1 MSSPDA
7 PKRLKRRVRRS
18 STTRNV
24 HVAPATAVPA
34 EAVESPS
41 AEIAAPTAAAAVAS
55 DSAVG
60 SVHDAVSALPERDK
74 RLRSAK
80 SERVLAH
87 SPAVE
92 HGTIYESIPDDLMA
106 DPNDPFVASL
116 PVVASSSTASAA
128 LPVKAPA
135 SKPAPAVAS
144 PMKQLLS
151 KLVGS
156 RTKARTP
163 LAASTLFADAQALPV
178 ASKVSADNRRELE
191 SLVLVQS
198 AAVADADSD
207 SFERECDNALPPL
220 PAGDGETLQAEISAT
235 FASMGHDWHLL
246 DKAELF
252 RLAIEIALRSS
263 DRDGLLA
270 HIRDVLKA
278 KRTASARSDDAA
290 VRPEI
295 SKVPAAA
302 AVAVASSPPAS
313 SLSMPERVRREG
325 IAFKDVTRS
334 AAADQLSQLPKG
346 SFLVRPSSVG
356 ADFCSLTYRHGL
368 TGAIGNVV
376 IQSADGKWVLSGSA
390 EAFSSLKSLLR
401 RLPCGLTVVTAVPSL
416 APSSAASH
424 RKDEPLFQETL
435 ERVAVANDG
444 VWFVA
449 RLPVEVRELI
459 FRYAHVSARLTLSQL
474 SAAHLALSRA
484 LPVRLRVTSS
494 SNRSFAEFR
503 DLVNAQHCITAM
515 AIDAGGVSVHTLAF
529 LSLRATQ
536 QMCLRR
542 FELHVPAY
550 ADNVVFLA
558 LRELAQVTTLERVLF
573 YDLTSDALFENLLL
587 PRSVRR
593 LALHAVPTTRRRCV
607 ALGGARLSTFLLAVG
622 PSLTHLRV
630 RGMRG
635 LVLPTPAL
643 DTKQHFES
651 LRVLDADLFPLT
663 WLAKLGAT
671 DEKHAHTSAA
681 LGAALRTAPSLSKV
695 LEFVEAERYY
705 WGALERE
712 AADAAL
718 RGKPAGTF
726 LVRLSERKLQ
736 LVVSSNVVDF
746 GHVLVGHDDGGVFWE
761 NDEKRT
767 SRHATLNELLEEFGD
782 TYVHALPS
790 PQWRRAAKKRVRDDS
805 ADDEDDML
813 TTSDSDEESAQW
825 SSDE

>member
-1 MSSPDA
+1 
-7 PKRLKRRVRRS
+7 
-18 STTRNV
+18 
-24 HVAPATAVPA
+24 VP
-34 EAVESPS
+34 
-41 AEIAAPTAAAAVAS
+41 AVAS
-55 DSAVG
+55 DHAAG

-74 RLRSAK
+74 RMRSAK
-80 SERVLAH
+80 SERVLSH
-87 SPAVE
+87 SPAVD

-116 PVVASSSTASAA
+116 PVVAASSTASAA
-128 LPVKAPA
+128 LPVRASA

-207 SFERECDNALPPL
+207 SFGRDSDNALPPL

-235 FASMGHDWHLL
+235 FAGMGHDWHLL

-270 HIRDVLKA
+270 HIRDVLQA
-278 KRTASARSDDAA
+278 KRMASARSDDAA
-290 VRPEI
+290 FRPEI

-325 IAFKDVTRS
+325 IAFKDVSRS
-334 AAADQLSQLPKG
+334 EAADQLSQLPRG

-356 ADFCSLTYRHGL
+356 ADYCSLTYRHGL

-376 IQSADGKWVLSGSA
+376 IQSSDGKWLMSGSA

-401 RLPCGLTVVTAVPSL
+401 RLPCGLTVNRAAVPAL
-416 APSSAASH
+416 APSSAAPH
-424 RKDEPLFQETL
+424 RKHEPLFQETL
-435 ERVAVANDG
+435 ERVSAANDG

-459 FRYAHVSARLTLSQL
+459 FRYAQVSARLTLSQL

-503 DLVNAQHCITAM
+503 NLVNALRCITAM
-515 AIDAGGVSVHTLAF
+515 AIDAGGVSVHMLAF
-529 LSLRATQ
+529 LCLRATQ

-550 ADNVVFLA
+550 ADSVVFLA

-607 ALGGARLSTFLLAVG
+607 ALGGSRLSTFLLAVG

-630 RGMRG
+630 RGLRG

-643 DTKQHFES
+643 DAKQPRAHFES

-663 WLAKLGAT
+663 WLAKLGAA
-671 DEKHAHTSAA
+671 DEKHAQTCAA
-681 LGAALRTAPSLSKV
+681 LGAALRTTPSLSKV
-695 LEFVEAERYY
+695 LEFAEAERYY

-813 TTSDSDEESAQW
+813 TSDSDEETAQW